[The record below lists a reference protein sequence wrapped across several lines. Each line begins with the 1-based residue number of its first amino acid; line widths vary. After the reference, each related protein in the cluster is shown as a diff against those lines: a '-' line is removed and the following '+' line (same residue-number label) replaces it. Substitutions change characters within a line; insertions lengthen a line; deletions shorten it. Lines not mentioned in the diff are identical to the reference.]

1 MGKKIRINLLSVD
14 SINQAINEIET
25 YKNDFQRKVDTFRER
40 LAEEMSNL
48 AQASFN
54 SARIDDILPGYG
66 SSRNAEVTV
75 DWNSKSD
82 NITVV
87 VADGKD
93 AIWVEFGAGV
103 YHNGSVGS
111 SPHPQGVSLG
121 YTIGG
126 YVKKNKEDGYSKGSR
141 DVWGYYGA
149 GGKNGLVL
157 THGTP
162 ATMPLYNA
170 MKTVSDKA
178 VSIAREV
185 FGN

>member
-1 MGKKIRINLLSVD
+1 MGKKIKINLLSVD
-14 SINQAINEIET
+14 SIDQAIAELET
-25 YKNDFQRKVDTFRER
+25 YKKDFQRKVDILRDR
-40 LAEEMSNL
+40 LAEEITDL
-48 AQASFN
+48 AQAGFSG
-54 SARIDDILPGYG
+54 AMIDDVLPGYG

-75 DWNSKSD
+75 YHYGTGD
-82 NITVV
+82 ITVV

-103 YHNGSVGS
+103 YHNGSAGS
-111 SPHPQGVSLG
+111 SPHPQGAKLG

-126 YVKKNKEDGYSKGSR
+126 YGKGKGKSK
-141 DVWGYYGA
+141 VWGYYDA
-149 GGKNGLVL
+149 SGKNGLVL

-170 MKTVSDKA
+170 MKTVSNKA

-185 FGN
+185 FKS